1 VCCVGQPALVAM
13 ANTVKEKVALVCTM
27 ELASQRSAAER
38 SITFTE
44 LAGATRLPLE
54 QIEWLLMRAMSLGLI
69 RGSIDEVDQ
78 IIHISYIK
86 VRCFL
91 QLDLTRSYL

>member
-1 VCCVGQPALVAM
+1 M